1 METQRYQE
9 HDDLIGKSQV
19 FTGTYIKNGIHK
31 GSEIKTILIDHVVL
45 DGIEVLDHVWL
56 KDDNNKFAEIL
67 KKKQHKRIKFIGK
80 LTKVTKPYNLYETKT
95 DLGLKITKLL

>member
-19 FTGTYIKNGIHK
+19 FTGTYIKNGIDK
-31 GSEIKTILIDHVVL
+31 GSETKTILINSVTL
-45 DGIEVLDHVWL
+45 DGVEVLDHVWL
-56 KDDNNKFAEIL
+56 KDSKKSFADVL

-80 LTKVTKPYNLYETKT
+80 LVKVTKPYTLYETKT